1 MREPSLR
8 VKRKRRDRF
17 QRAGQLIGLVSR
29 VSTCHK
35 LPMSTEPMYPFSLEV
50 FPCEKPAGHFQWSIR
65 ERGRLIQRSDRPHPT
80 ESKAREKGEAELER
94 LFFGSR
100 DRR

>member
-1 MREPSLR
+1 
-8 VKRKRRDRF
+8 
-17 QRAGQLIGLVSR
+17 
-29 VSTCHK
+29 
-35 LPMSTEPMYPFSLEV
+35 MSTEPMYPYSLEV

-80 ESKAREKGEAELER
+80 ESKAREKGQAELER
-94 LFFGSR
+94 LFFGGR